1 MRIGLVSAEY
11 PPDVGGVGDHTARL
25 AAELAIRGHAV
36 DVVTSA
42 ARARSVPPVPPPGS
56 TRPVE
61 PLRVVSRWDWRILG
75 TIPRLASD
83 RGWDV
88 LHIQYQTGAYGLH
101 PAINL
106 LPFWLQ
112 RRALRRRPA
121 ILTTLHDLREPY
133 IFPKAGPL
141 RRLAVTRI
149 ARDSDLAV
157 VVAVEDVTGLA
168 GSLAAPGEGPGVNV
182 RHVPLGNHFEG
193 VAPSF
198 DRAAWRSRLGLSPTS
213 ELVGHL
219 GFVNRSKAVNELVRA
234 TGTLVQR
241 GRDIHL
247 LFIGEPLGTADPT
260 NRVYLAEVRRLIEQ
274 LHLAPRVHWTGMQT
288 PGEIGAWLRCLDVAA
303 LPFRDGASARRTS
316 LIAAWSHGT
325 PVVTTAPA
333 YWPAWHEGDP
343 PAATIGTAALS
354 ADTLAATLEALLNG
368 PEQRRRLRDA
378 GTRMARQF
386 TWPSVVAQTLDVY
399 AAASLR
405 RMV

>member
-25 AAELAIRGHAV
+25 AAELAARGHTV
-36 DVVTSA
+36 DVVTST
-42 ARARSVPPVPPPGS
+42 ARARTVPAGPPPGCA
-56 TRPVE
+56 RPVE
-61 PLRVVSRWDWRILG
+61 PLRVVPRWDWRILG
-75 TIPRLASD
+75 TIPQLAFG

-112 RRALRRRPA
+112 RRVLHRRRPA
-121 ILTTLHDLREPY
+121 ILTTFHDLREPY
-133 IFPKAGPL
+133 ILPKAGPL
-141 RRLAVTRI
+141 RRLAVTRM

-157 VVAVEDVTGLA
+157 VVAVEDVAGLA
-168 GSLAAPGEGPGVNV
+168 GSLAAPGANV

-193 VAPSF
+193 VAPRF
-198 DRAAWRSRLGLSPTS
+198 DRATWRSRLGLSPTS

-234 TGTLVQR
+234 TETLFQR

-260 NRVYLAEVRRLIEQ
+260 NRVYLEEVRRLIEQ
-274 LHLAPRVHWTGMQT
+274 LRLAPRVHWTGML
-288 PGEIGAWLRCLDVAA
+288 PPEEIGAWLRCLDVAA

-325 PVVTTAPA
+325 PVVTTPPA

-343 PAATIGTAALS
+343 PAATVGTATLTADALAS
-354 ADTLAATLEALLNG
+354 ALAVLLDD

-378 GTRMARQF
+378 GTRMARLF

-399 AAASLR
+399 AAASRR